1 MSSSPDFPIVAEEGM
16 AVEDSILGTTFT
28 PMDFTKGMV
37 VHPKPSLLAA
47 IPQEQESS
55 PGQKMQ

>member
-37 VHPKPSLLAA
+37 AHPK
-47 IPQEQESS
+47 
-55 PGQKMQ
+55 